1 MANETVAAG
10 VSKVLAAAKSI
21 RNRYATR
28 KLTSLLAADRK
39 AIEQGLIEIGDA
51 DVPFIIT
58 SSKSNA
64 TPLPGAPAASDT
76 LAPNQP
82 TGLTV
87 TEGADR
93 LTWSWDASFDHY
105 DGSVTASGVKEYD
118 LEIDGSTTVVSTAN
132 TSILPAPTFAVIGS
146 VSPPPS
152 FSQSGD
158 SLTMT
163 CAGTGI
169 DGTADE
175 CAFLY
180 WTVNGDFK
188 LNVRVDSFTG
198 GGGGEYAPAGLM
210 VRESTAAGSI
220 YTAMYQWFSA
230 LSRGVQHKKRTATDG
245 AKTTGVAA
253 SGNDED
259 RWLQI
264 ERSGSTFTYRYS
276 IDGGAWTTLASE
288 TVSMSSTVLI
298 GAFCSDL
305 QVSPVVL
312 TATFLQLG
320 YVTVSNP
327 SYVQVTTGSHTARV
341 RSRDKATPGNVS
353 TWSPSVTGVVA
364 SGEKK
369 FTPGQYIRA
378 DAQGYP
384 SKDTQ
389 HYATYDKALP
399 YSNIKGCEIPVNWY
413 RTNPSSGQYDWSYID
428 AHINRITENRT
439 NNKKVLLTT
448 QFQNYGGSVPSY
460 PYNGDDATLPN
471 FILQAGWGATRT
483 TGGVMP
489 KLDISGCMDALIA
502 WIEAIGA
509 RYDSDPYVDLF
520 TVGETSSA
528 YSGWNAANYATQ
540 WNRLPAVLAAA
551 FPNTFTCIS
560 HNGLT
565 SPTTSIALNA
575 LMVSNGVGLATEDAA
590 PFYGSEPTQYGNW
603 GYYAYAGVGTYDDG
617 GGNGTVNYGTV
628 DSRLTSAVRAEQQV
642 IRSDQITLAQVNAIM
657 NNHWKNTHSVWAVY
671 FDASGNSYT
680 PDFYGTSTPATAYS
694 GTNIISFLSNPSNS
708 VTRTTYPG

>member
-175 CAFLY
+175 CVFLY

-210 VRESTAAGSI
+210 VRESTAAGSV
-220 YTAMYQWFSA
+220 YTAVYQWLSA
-230 LSRGVQHKKRTATDG
+230 LSKGVQHKKRTTTDG
-245 AKTTGVAA
+245 AKTTGTAV
-253 SGNDED
+253 SGNNED

-276 IDGGAWTTLASE
+276 VDGGAWTTLASE
-288 TVSMSSTVLI
+288 TVTMSSTVLI

-305 QVSPVVL
+305 QATPVVL

-341 RSRDKATPGNVS
+341 RARDNASPGNVS
-353 TWSPSVTGVVA
+353 AWSPTVTGVVA
-364 SGEKK
+364 SGTKK
-369 FTPGQYIRA
+369 WTPGQYIRA

-384 SKDTQ
+384 SKDAQ

-399 YSNIKGCEIPVNWY
+399 YSNIKGCEIPINWY
-413 RTNPSSGQYDWSYID
+413 RTNPSEGQYDWTYVD

-439 NNKKVLLTT
+439 NGKKVLLVT
-448 QFQNYGGSVPSY
+448 QFQNFGSTVPSY

-483 TGGVMP
+483 SNGVMP
-489 KLDISGCMDALIA
+489 KLDISGCMDAFIL
-502 WIEAIGA
+502 WLQAIGA
-509 RYDSDPYVDLF
+509 KYDTDPYVDLF

-528 YSGWNAANYATQ
+528 YSGMNAANYATQ
-540 WNRLPAVLAAA
+540 WNRIPAVLAAA

-575 LMVSNGVGLATEDAA
+575 LMVSNGVGLAVEDAA
-590 PFYGSEPTQYGNW
+590 GFYGSEPAQYGGW

-617 GGNGTVNYGTV
+617 DGNGPINYGFT

-642 IRSDQITLAQVNAIM
+642 VRSNVVTLAQVNALM
-657 NNHWKNTHSVWAVY
+657 NNHWRNSHSVWAVY
-671 FDASGNSYT
+671 FNSSGVSYT
-680 PDFYGTSTPATAYS
+680 PDFYGTSTPASAWS
-694 GTNIISFLSNPSNS
+694 GTNILAFLADPTNT
-708 VTRTTYPG
+708 VTRTAYPS